1 MLESFKNKILEL
13 AKQAVH
19 SVENELSGETG
30 KTKKIAA
37 IKYVISRLPGPKS
50 LKYLLGFVLSV
61 FIDSAVEIA
70 VFYMNNRVVVEE

>member
-37 IKYVISRLPGPKS
+37 IKYVISRLPGP
-50 LKYLLGFVLSV
+50 
-61 FIDSAVEIA
+61 
-70 VFYMNNRVVVEE
+70 NR